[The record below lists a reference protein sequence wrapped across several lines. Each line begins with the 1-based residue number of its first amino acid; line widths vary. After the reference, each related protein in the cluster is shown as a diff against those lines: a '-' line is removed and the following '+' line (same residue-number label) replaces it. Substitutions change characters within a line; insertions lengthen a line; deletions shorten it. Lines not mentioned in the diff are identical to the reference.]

1 MALTLQ
7 PVTQTDIP
15 SLSELWY
22 KSFSIPIN
30 LLMFPD
36 TPNIR
41 NWWNEANSNDLLRNP
56 RRKYLK
62 IVDPAGT
69 AVAYA
74 KWDLDP
80 QHSGARFPA
89 WHAESD
95 SETCNL
101 VFTKLDEEKKL
112 YFGTRKFYY
121 LDMLVVHPEYR
132 GRGAAS
138 MLIQWGCELADREG
152 VPVYLDAHVDAA
164 SLYRR
169 FGFKDREDKSVTP
182 EGAISMIREP
192 VK

>member
-30 LLMFPD
+30 LLMFPN

-69 AVAYA
+69 VVAYA

-95 SETCNL
+95 SETCHL

-112 YFGTRKFYY
+112 YFGARNFYY